1 MKILLSSNYFHEHIG
16 GIEFVSYNLVNSY
29 RQRVHEVHWIA
40 GDVPE
45 SRHYPEE
52 GDIPIN
58 VYNFTERDL
67 GFPFPIPSINSVKT
81 IFRQVAWSDVIHIHD
96 CLYPHNILIFLFSR
110 VFKKPVLIT
119 QHIDIVPYP
128 QKYKVILQRIGYS
141 IFGRMLLGNAEQ
153 VVFINKSQL
162 EWFSGFIQFYS
173 QPQVIPNAVDHEI
186 FSPAQPHERRSAR
199 SRLGLPVE
207 SPILLFIGRFTFKKG
222 MHLIKQL
229 IEVEESWFWVL
240 VGRPGDQD
248 PNQWSFPNLKTFPP
262 HQQDLL
268 RDFYIATDLLVLP
281 STGEGFPLVIQEA
294 LSCGTPVMITK
305 ELASAQQIPDSAFL
319 EAALN
324 LKRSRSQIS
333 NFLSDPELR
342 KSISTSGEKYI
353 EEYRGWQFTAKKY
366 LDILKSLV
374 RNAPEAKSR
383 SIS

>member
-29 RQRVHEVHWIA
+29 RQRGHEVHWIA
-40 GDVPE
+40 ADVPE

-58 VYNFTERDL
+58 VSNFTERNL
-67 GFPFPIPSINSVKT
+67 GFPFPIPSISSVKT
-81 IFRQVAWSDVIHIHD
+81 ISRQVAWSDVVHIQD
-96 CLYPHNILIFLFSR
+96 CLYPINILIFLISR
-110 VFKKPVLIT
+110 VFNKPVVIT

-141 IFGRMLLGNAEQ
+141 MFGRILLGSAEQ
-153 VVFINKSQL
+153 VVFAQKSQL
-162 EWFSGFIQFYS
+162 EWFSGFIQFDS
-173 QPQVIPNAVDHEI
+173 QPQVIPNAVDHDI

-199 SRLGLPVE
+199 LKLGLPIE

-222 MHLIKQL
+222 VHLIKQL

-248 PNQWSFPNLKTFPP
+248 PNQWSFPNLKTYPP
-262 HQQDLL
+262 QQQDSL

-294 LSCGTPVMITK
+294 LSCRTPVMITK
-305 ELASAQQIPDSAFL
+305 ELASAQQMPDSAFL
-319 EAALN
+319 ETDLN
-324 LKRSRSQIS
+324 LKLSRSQIHK
-333 NFLSDPELR
+333 FLGDPELR
-342 KSISTSGEKYI
+342 KSISTSGENYI
-353 EEYRGWQFTAKKY
+353 KEYRGWQYIAKKY
-366 LDILKSLV
+366 LDIMKSLE
-374 RNAPEAKSR
+374 RNAPKAKGR